1 MDGMGSQTDA
11 EDEESSFF
19 RDECSDGL
27 LIANGQPYT
36 HIHMAALIVSNCI
49 HTYSHA
55 RAHTCAHTH
64 TYIYYK
70 IEEYMKL
77 RCECKGAWEE
87 LEESKDRYDENSL
100 CSCVKFFKKKNKK
113 KDKEKEKIP

>member
-1 MDGMGSQTDA
+1 MGSQTDA
-11 EDEESSFF
+11 EDEESSFL

-55 RAHTCAHTH
+55 RARAHTH
-64 TYIYYK
+64 IYI
-70 IEEYMKL
+70 L
-77 RCECKGAWEE
+77 
-87 LEESKDRYDENSL
+87 
-100 CSCVKFFKKKNKK
+100 
-113 KDKEKEKIP
+113 